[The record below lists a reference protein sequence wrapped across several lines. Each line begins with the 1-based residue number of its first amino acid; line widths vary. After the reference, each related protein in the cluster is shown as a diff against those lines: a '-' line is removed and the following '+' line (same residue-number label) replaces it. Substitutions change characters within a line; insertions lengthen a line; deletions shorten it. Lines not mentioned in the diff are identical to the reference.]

1 MTSPR
6 PDLAAR
12 ACWCGADALEAFSEF
27 YRVCASCGTLVSQF
41 NQGADVSRVTDDAA
55 DLYGKDYWFSHME
68 EDLGFV
74 NIYERARRDLAER
87 APYWLRTL
95 LRHRLPPG
103 RVLELGSAHGGFVAL
118 LAQAGFQ
125 ATGLELSPGIVE
137 IARELFGVPMLT
149 GPIED
154 QALAPGSLDVIALMD
169 VLEHLPDPV
178 GSMRASV
185 RALGP
190 DGFLLIQTPAYPEGV
205 SYAEMQATGSRFLE
219 QLKAN
224 EHLYLFSPRSLRQF
238 FAALGC
244 DHVTF
249 EPALFSHYDM
259 FVVVGRQPARSFS
272 VEEQVKAL
280 ETTSGRL
287 ALSALDLYAR
297 AERAETAFAE
307 ADADRAARLT
317 HLQEAQNRLFESEKD
332 RAARLAEIELLGS
345 LLQEVDADR
354 AARLVEIERLGAQL
368 CAADADRT
376 ARLVEIERLGAHL
389 RAVEADSAERLAAA
403 ERAGAAL
410 AVADADRAARLE
422 VINAAEARF
431 AELGREMEA
440 LRRRIAELQAVSA
453 RLPSGRS
460 S

>member
-1 MTSPR
+1 MTSPPR
-6 PDLAAR
+6 PDLVER
-12 ACWCGADALEAFSEF
+12 ACWCGAHALNPFSEF

-41 NQGADVSRVTDDAA
+41 NQGDDVSRVTDDAA

-68 EDLGFV
+68 DDLGFV

-118 LAQAGFQ
+118 LAQVGFQ

-149 GPIED
+149 GPVED
-154 QALAPGSLDVIALMD
+154 QAIAPGSLDVIALMD

-185 RALGP
+185 QALAP

-205 SYAEMQATGSRFLE
+205 SYAEMQAAGSRFLE

-224 EHLYLFSPRSLRQF
+224 EHLYLFSARSLRQF

-249 EPALFSHYDM
+249 EPAFFSHYDM
-259 FVVVGRQPARSFS
+259 FVVVGRQPAPTFS
-272 VEEQVKAL
+272 TEAQVQAL
-280 ETTSGRL
+280 ETPSGRL
-287 ALSALDLYAR
+287 ALGALDLYAR
-297 AERAETAFAE
+297 AERAEAAFA
-307 ADADRAARLT
+307 T
-317 HLQEAQNRLFESEKD
+317 
-332 RAARLAEIELLGS
+332 
-345 LLQEVDADR
+345 
-354 AARLVEIERLGAQL
+354 
-368 CAADADRT
+368 ADADRT
-376 ARLVEIERLGAHL
+376 ARLGQVQTLTRQLEEAQARLVESESDR
-389 RAVEADSAERLAAA
+389 AERLEAA

-410 AVADADRAARLE
+410 VAANADRAARLE
-422 VINAAEARF
+422 VIQAAEARL
-431 AELGREMEA
+431 AELGREIDA
-440 LRRRIAELQAVSA
+440 LRRRIAEMEATSNGLPSA
-453 RLPSGRS
+453 RS